1 MARLEI
7 TVILL
12 SLLLL
17 IYVFELVRRR
27 HLNEEYSIGWLAAG
41 LVIFILSIWRNILD
55 WITRVIGGTYY
66 TSTLFFF
73 GILFL
78 IMINLHFSV
87 KISGLSNMVRRL
99 SQELA
104 LLKSEIE
111 EYRRDS

>member
-27 HLNEEYSIGWLAAG
+27 HLNEEYSIGWLVAG

>member
-1 MARLEI
+1 MTHLEI
-7 TVILL
+7 SVILL

-27 HLNEEYSIGWLAAG
+27 YLNEEYSIGWLAAG
-41 LVIFILSIWRNILD
+41 IVIFVLSIWRNILD
-55 WITRVIGGTYY
+55 WVTRLIGGTYY

-87 KISGLSNMVRRL
+87 RVSGLSNMVRRL

-111 EYRRDS
+111 DYKREG